1 MFARVRLYLSNSS
14 WCNGVGGGYRRGVL
28 SPPLIEVAMWLCAS
42 QWSPENS
49 KEAEVNTVKVFSVTG
64 AYDIW
69 MHSEVIISATQL
81 KRLCVSVP
89 FSCCPPGVL
98 LMAKAESSAGAQS
111 FATAVVAASS

>member
-1 MFARVRLYLSNSS
+1 MVLVEVIVA
-14 WCNGVGGGYRRGVL
+14 VL
-28 SPPLIEVAMWLCAS
+28 SPLFLMQIEVAMWLCAS
-42 QWSPENS
+42 QWWPENS

-89 FSCCPPGVL
+89 FSCCAPGVL

-111 FATAVVAASS
+111 FASAVSSQHQVIFTR